1 MKINPICAGIMWS
14 GAVWWCAGP
23 AAQAQPGA
31 SADHGVDFVR
41 RLQPDYPIPYAPA
54 SVAQITAV
62 LGRVADYLD
71 TASPIQVMNAETQ
84 ERVSD
89 LTRLPKRVTI
99 APGDFL
105 LVSYEWGVTY
115 AGMLQAGEATGD
127 ARFKE
132 YAAKR
137 LEALRLIAEHIQA
150 TPAAER
156 GQPNPLQHLLQPAA
170 LDDCGAMSAAFLK
183 AQQAGVG
190 GDFRP
195 LIDIGLNYISS
206 KQKRLPDGTLARDRP
221 MPDSVWLDD
230 DYMSVPALAQMGR
243 LTGQRKYFDDAAKQ
257 VLHFSKILFVKEKGL
272 YIHGLA
278 EGMQQHPHFYWGRAN
293 GWAAMAEVELLS
305 VLPKNHPGFAPALA
319 LLREHIRGL
328 QEAQGKN
335 GLWHQLLDRPET
347 YEETSASAMFVFA
360 AARAINRGW
369 IDGNAYGPM
378 VSLGWNALAQKVN
391 ARGQV
396 EGTCIGTGLA
406 WDPMWYASRPT
417 SVYAAHGYGPVLMAG
432 AEMIQLRRGL
442 GAGAGFH
449 DDAVHFGRPTPA
461 APVK

>member
-1 MKINPICAGIMWS
+1 
-14 GAVWWCAGP
+14 
-23 AAQAQPGA
+23 
-31 SADHGVDFVR
+31 
-41 RLQPDYPIPYAPA
+41 
-54 SVAQITAV
+54 
-62 LGRVADYLD
+62 
-71 TASPIQVMNAETQ
+71 
-84 ERVSD
+84 
-89 LTRLPKRVTI
+89 
-99 APGDFL
+99 
-105 LVSYEWGVTY
+105 
-115 AGMLQAGEATGD
+115 MLQAGEATGD

-272 YIHGLA
+272 YIHGLV

>member
-1 MKINPICAGIMWS
+1 MKITPLYAIIWMGAALWWAGLP
-14 GAVWWCAGP
+14 ARAQPAP
-23 AAQAQPGA
+23 AANRGPDALRRPQPN
-31 SADHGVDFVR
+31 
-41 RLQPDYPIPYAPA
+41 YPVPYPPA
-54 SVAQITAV
+54 SVAEITAV
-62 LGRVADYLD
+62 LGRVVDYLD
-71 TASPIQVMNAETQ
+71 GASPIQVVNAQTQ
-84 ERVSD
+84 ERVAD
-89 LTRLPKRVTI
+89 LTQLPSQVRMV
-99 APGDFL
+99 PGDFA
-105 LVSYEWGVTY
+105 LVGYEWGVAY
-115 AGMLQAGEATGD
+115 AGMLLAGDATGD

-132 YAAKR
+132 FTAKR
-137 LEALRLIAEHIQA
+137 VEALRLIAEHIQA

-156 GQPNPLQHLLQPAA
+156 GQPNPLRPLLQPAA

-190 GDFRP
+190 GNLRP
-195 LIDIGLNYISS
+195 MIDIGLDYISA

-230 DYMSVPALAQMGR
+230 DYMSVPALAQMGL
-243 LTGQRKYFDDAAKQ
+243 LTGEGKYFDDAAKQ
-257 VLHFSKILFVKEKGL
+257 VLQFGKILFVKEKGL
-272 YIHGLA
+272 YIHGLV
-278 EGMQQHPHFYWGRAN
+278 EGMQQHPRFFWGRAN

-305 VLPKNHPGFAPALA
+305 VLPENHPGFAPALA
-319 LLREHIRGL
+319 LLRAHIQGL
-328 QEAQGKN
+328 AETQGIN

-369 IDGNAYGPM
+369 IDANAYGPM

-406 WDPMWYASRPT
+406 WDPMWYATRPS

-432 AEMIQLRRGL
+432 AEMIKLRKGK
-442 GAGAGFH
+442 GAGAGMH
-449 DDAVHFGRPTPA
+449 DDAVHFGRPAPA
-461 APVK
+461 APGR